1 MLDSKVMMMR
11 TLQGFVTAVLQVH
24 ARKRRVPIDAV
35 HLTFSVTEYAS
46 GKSVPTPPA
55 HGVYVDGIVLEAA
68 RWDPAA
74 NCLSEPLPGVMTSPL
89 PVLHITPQH
98 TSAPNTEA
106 TPRYSCP
113 LYKTAGR
120 AGSLTTTGQS
130 SNFVMSVD
138 LPMLPGTDADH
149 WVLQG
154 VALVLSHDGG

>member
-1 MLDSKVMMMR
+1 MLR
-11 TLQGFVTAVLQVH
+11 TPQGFVTAVLQVH
-24 ARKRRVPIDAV
+24 ARKHRVPIDAV

-46 GKSVPTPPA
+46 GESLPTPPA

-98 TSAPNTEA
+98 TSAPNTAA

-154 VALVLSHDGG
+154 VALVLCHDGE